1 MVPARMMPQRTQ
13 FVTFVHG
20 DMCVALPGMRAA
32 QTSDSAERLAAMI
45 PAVPHDA
52 VGWENP
58 PWQPVIDTL
67 GAGAVDL
74 HGRTP
79 TGLPSLLAY
88 GPCDIEDLGP
98 DRDTLTWGTRGRGL
112 HERPPVRPAAERRRA
127 VAPPANAPL
136 PPPPPPPSTLLSFAG
151 AQW

>member
-32 QTSDSAERLAAMI
+32 QTSGSAERLAAMI

-112 HERPPVRPAAERRRA
+112 LGARLCALRLSGGGLMAS
-127 VAPPANAPL
+127 PANAPL
-136 PPPPPPPSTLLSFAG
+136 PPPPQATLLSFAG
-151 AQW
+151 ARW